1 MATARITPRTKSQK
15 VKPHQKPNPPK
26 RTADGLIVHPEYF
39 DRIKGQIEDY
49 LLAKADGRSDKPLQ
63 CPVCEGVKAY
73 PGDLFGNLVP
83 DCHPVGGEKEFNTD
97 AFSGETHSGEYVWA
111 ITHARHL
118 ASELARFLDTFSR
131 VLVSHRDQLEFTP
144 QEVLIRDA
152 LDRSKAT
159 RTLLESLEEQYH

>member
-1 MATARITPRTKSQK
+1 MAKARVSPRKKSQK

-26 RTADGLIVHPEYF
+26 QTADGLIVHPEYF
-39 DRIKGQIEDY
+39 DRIKGKIEEY
-49 LLAKADGRSDKPLQ
+49 LLAKADGRSEKPLQ
-63 CPVCEGVKAY
+63 CPVCEGVQAY
-73 PGDLFGNLVP
+73 PGDTFGNLVP
-83 DCHPVGGEKEFNTD
+83 DCNPVGHAFTLEED
-97 AFSGETHSGEYVWA
+97 FSGEHHAGAYPWA

-118 ASELARFLDTFSR
+118 ATELARFLDTFSR
-131 VLVSHRDQLEFTP
+131 VLVSHRDFLDFTP